1 MTSMRLISA
10 LRFPVYDGEGK
21 TRQDESVISTGSRR
35 FQLANLDVQ
44 KSDVSLGYDADGVD
58 WSKKTPCEPADFPL
72 PHVIPASERVA
83 RELRIK
89 RFARPKNVYPSAP
102 MLWREL
108 RRAVRHMTRKPLGL
122 IGFSQGRL
130 SPCQT
135 NHGKLTI
142 CLGSL
147 DA

>member
-58 WSKKTPCEPADFPL
+58 WAKKTPCEPADFPL
-72 PHVIPASERVA
+72 PHVIPASGRVA

-102 MLWREL
+102 MLMA
-108 RRAVRHMTRKPLGL
+108 RASQSGAAHDQEAP
-122 IGFSQGRL
+122 GFSRL
-130 SPCQT
+130 QPGEAFT
-135 NHGKLTI
+135 LP
-142 CLGSL
+142 
-147 DA
+147 D